1 MLLSTSNFFFHVS
14 HCLINEFEDNICD
27 FDFVDLLAPV
37 SNISPFSRVIAKLK
51 KRIKVINYF
60 QPPRVPLLFN
70 KIILEK
76 EYDLFLFICQKPY
89 ELNCLNQIKGWSK
102 KCSIAVC
109 LLDELWKNDVER
121 WKRKLEVL
129 KYFDHI
135 FTHLSSSANAVA
147 NIVQRPCHFIPYGV
161 DTAKFYPS
169 PLSSERAIDVYNL
182 GRRSPITH
190 KALIEL
196 ANQEDFFYIYDTIR
210 NLYFIDYKEHR
221 NLYSNL
227 VKRSSYFI
235 VNKAKFDCFNETG
248 GQEELGPRFFEGA
261 AGGTV
266 MLGTPP
272 NCEGYNK
279 YFDWS
284 DAVIQIPSDAADIA
298 DVLANLNAQPERLA
312 RIRTENVVNSLL
324 RHDWVYR
331 WGKIL
336 DTVGLEHTPE
346 MRAREV
352 YLKNLA
358 QMWANRKH

>member
-1 MLLSTSNFFFHVS
+1 MFFFV
-14 HCLINEFEDNICD
+14 CKYPNDT
-27 FDFVDLLAPV
+27 A
-37 SNISPFSRVIAKLK
+37 
-51 KRIKVINYF
+51 
-60 QPPRVPLLFN
+60 
-70 KIILEK
+70 
-76 EYDLFLFICQKPY
+76 
-89 ELNCLNQIKGWSK
+89 CLNSIKGWRE
-102 KCSIAVC
+102 KCYRAVC
-109 LLDELWKNDVER
+109 LLDEVWAKDVER
-121 WKRKLEVL
+121 WKMKLGIL
-129 KYFDHI
+129 KDFDHI
-135 FTHLSSSANAVA
+135 FMHFSSSVNAVA
-147 NIVQRPCHFIPYGV
+147 DIVQRPCYFMASGV
-161 DTAKFYPS
+161 NATKFYPS
-169 PLSSERAIDVYNL
+169 PLSSERAIDICNL

-248 GQEELGPRFFEGA
+248 GQEELGARFFEGA

-272 NCEGYNK
+272 NCEAYNK

-284 DAVIQIPSDAADIA
+284 DAVIHIPYDAADIA

-312 RIRTENVVNSLL
+312 RIRTDNVVNSLL
-324 RHDWVYR
+324 RHDWMYR
-331 WGKIL
+331 WGTIL

-358 QMWANRKH
+358 QMWADRKH